1 MYRSIHVSSDPEDAA
16 AGRLLSNCCTG
27 ASCRSSASTLRCRV
41 RRSAIV
47 CARLLDRFPALLTLQ
62 LLEVVESQPVL
73 PRRADHSLVPL
84 PVRTERLAL
93 GRGTLRFLFSSA
105 LGTVRSVAGL
115 TLLLPGAAITGPRKL
130 PSELCQVELVDH
142 ALRLVHALERT
153 IVCPQGQDFLHVR
166 CHHHLVSPFAKSSPS
181 SLRLGV
187 PGNPDTRRKN
197 RQSAPEQFRDALL
210 GVSLFLFGPRSTGTT
225 TCHKSSLPHVQERCQ
240 TCVLTRSERDFTV
253 KTR

>member
-1 MYRSIHVSSDPEDAA
+1 MYRSIHVSSDPDDAA

-27 ASCRSSASTLRCRV
+27 ASCLSSASTLRCKV

-47 CARLLDRFPALLTLQ
+47 CARLSTSSRLSARCSSSRSSNPSPCSRAALN
-62 LLEVVESQPVL
+62 
-73 PRRADHSLVPL
+73 HSLVPL
-84 PVRTERLAL
+84 SVGTERSAL

-105 LGTVRSVAGL
+105 LGTLRSVAGL

-153 IVCPQGQDFLHVR
+153 IVCPQGQVFLHVR

-187 PGNPDTRRKN
+187 PGNPDTRGKN

-225 TCHKSSLPHVQERCQ
+225 TCHKSSLPHAKSDVKHAFSQGRNG
-240 TCVLTRSERDFTV
+240 TC
-253 KTR
+253 

>member
-1 MYRSIHVSSDPEDAA
+1 MYRSIHVSSDP
-16 AGRLLSNCCTG
+16 GRRGRRTVAVELLHRRELSFQRLDPPVQ
-27 ASCRSSASTLRCRV
+27 SPTLRHSLRTP
-41 RRSAIV
+41 
-47 CARLLDRFPALLTLQ
+47 LDRFPALLTLQ

-84 PVRTERLAL
+84 PVRIERLAL

-105 LGTVRSVAGL
+105 LVTVRSVAGL

-181 SLRLGV
+181 SLRLEV
-187 PGNPDTRRKN
+187 PGIPDIRRKN
-197 RQSAPEQFRDALL
+197 RQSAPEQTP
-210 GVSLFLFGPRSTGTT
+210 GRSARRL
-225 TCHKSSLPHVQERCQ
+225 SVLIRPSPHRNDDLSQIESTRRQE
-240 TCVLTRSERDFTV
+240 
-253 KTR
+253 

>member
-1 MYRSIHVSSDPEDAA
+1 MYRSIHVSSD
-16 AGRLLSNCCTG
+16 AGGHGRRTVAVELLHRRELSFQRLDPPVQSP
-27 ASCRSSASTLRCRV
+27 TLRHALRTP
-41 RRSAIV
+41 
-47 CARLLDRFPALLTLQ
+47 LDRFPALLTLQ

-73 PRRADHSLVPL
+73 PRRANHRLVPL
-84 PVRTERLAL
+84 PVRTERSAL

-105 LGTVRSVAGL
+105 LGTLRSVAGL

-153 IVCPQGQDFLHVR
+153 IVCPQGQVFLHVR

-197 RQSAPEQFRDALL
+197 RQSAPERFRDALL

-225 TCHKSSLPHVQERCQ
+225 TCHKPSLPHAQ
-240 TCVLTRSERDFTV
+240 TDV
-253 KTR
+253 KHAFSQGRNGTLQ